1 MSVMQRTPWKQ
12 VNEVEDFLELVPNCH
27 LIAAVMHAHHVAENT
42 TVQEENVLVAFQ
54 IQGGY
59 RSKEVNKELTEKFS
73 PTKPCIAAV

>member
-42 TVQEENVLVAFQ
+42 TVQEENVLVAYQ

-59 RSKEVNKELTEKFS
+59 RSKGS
-73 PTKPCIAAV
+73 H